1 MANQHSAMYIIAL
14 TVLVTYCLLVMLYV
28 TVLMLCTY
36 MTMTVT

>member
-1 MANQHSAMYIIAL
+1 MANQRLAMYIIAL
-14 TVLVTYCLLVMLYV
+14 TVLVTYCLSVMLYV